1 VPLVLRKIDEG
12 VVEGDDRGEK
22 VNYDFLIGEKWILI
36 GTSYVDG
43 IIDGEEERKDGYKR
57 KRSA

>member
-1 VPLVLRKIDEG
+1 MPLVLRKIDEG

-43 IIDGEEERKDGYKR
+43 IIDGEEAEKR
-57 KRSA
+57 WI

>member
-1 VPLVLRKIDEG
+1 MPSVSRNVDEG
-12 VVEGDDRGEK
+12 VVEGEERGEK

-43 IIDGEEERKDGYKR
+43 IIDGEEAEKR
-57 KRSA
+57 WI

>member
-12 VVEGDDRGEK
+12 VVEGEDRGEK

-36 GTSYVDG
+36 RTSYVDG
-43 IIDGEEERKDGYKR
+43 IIDGEGAKK
-57 KRSA
+57 KKNLWI